1 MSTSVGSIHY
11 DLDLRTEKFTASAMR
26 VKAQMAS
33 MSSSV
38 TKDGKAVESSA
49 TGIGSGFMAVAGK
62 ATLITAAVIGI
73 GTAAYATIKPLVSV
87 ASEAENLRTSLDVL
101 TGSAENGARMFK
113 QLTTFAA
120 ETPFETT
127 ELVEATKTMLAMGI
141 SVEKVLPN
149 LRMLG
154 DISLGNREK
163 LASLTLVYGQISSKG
178 RLMGDDLRQLW
189 NVGFNP
195 LDYWVQKSGKSM
207 EYWQDQVSEGKVSID
222 MVTEAMQAATS
233 EGGRFYQGMAKQSKT
248 LEGRLSTLRDNA
260 KTALRAL
267 MGIDAE
273 GNIKSGGLYD
283 SLSKAIEKLG
293 PWLEKLATDYAPK
306 AGQAIANFIQATSK
320 FIEENKWFVDAI
332 KVLAVVL
339 GVLLAGTLIMVAGL
353 VILPVQA
360 FNWLKDTTIN
370 LWQAVSEAFRGIV
383 TSISNALNTVWGVVT
398 GVFSAIWSFIS
409 PTLNFIKNLFIIVWG
424 SIFLVVYNTIK
435 AINDVVFS
443 VFNAVWGFINNI
455 WNAIRNTI
463 VNYVNMIL
471 NFFAPA
477 WNWLYGAGRGVIQ
490 GLINGIGAMAGGLWN
505 TIAWVS
511 GHIGRF
517 FAGAGGWLWGV
528 GVAIIQGLLNGM
540 SHMAGAVYGKAQEI
554 ANRVTSTIRN
564 ALNVRSPSRVM
575 MGIGGNVAQ
584 GLALGIQKGMSA
596 VENISANMANA
607 VIEPVANTGVPVS
620 NNTTTTIQM
629 GDIHIADNATA
640 DYFFSKLNR
649 NNELVQKGLT
659 TI

>member
-11 DLDLRTEKFTASAMR
+11 DLDLRTEKFTASAMK

-73 GTAAYATIKPLVSV
+73 GTAAYAAIKPLVGV

-101 TGSAENGARMFK
+101 TGSAENGAKMFK
-113 QLTTFAA
+113 QLTDFAA
-120 ETPFETT
+120 KTPFETT
-127 ELVEATKTMLAMGI
+127 ELVEASKMMLSYGI
-141 SVEKVLPN
+141 STERIIPS
-149 LRMLG
+149 LRMMG
-154 DISLGNREK
+154 DISMGNKEK
-163 LASLTLVYGQISSKG
+163 LAGMTYAFSQVQATG
-178 RLMGDDLRQLW
+178 RLMGQDLLQMI
-189 NVGFNP
+189 NAGFNP
-195 LDYWVQKSGKSM
+195 LQEISKKTGESM
-207 EYWQDQVSEGKVSID
+207 IDLKKRMEEGGISAQEVAD
-222 MVTEAMQAATS
+222 AMATATA
-233 EGGRFYQGMAKQSKT
+233 EGGRFYQGMEKGSKT
-248 LEGRLSTLRDNA
+248 LEGRLSTLKDNA
-260 KTALRAL
+260 KMALRAL
-267 MGIDAE
+267 MGIDE
-273 GNIKSGGLYD
+273 SGNIKEGGLYD
-283 SLSKAIEKLG
+283 SISKAVEKLG

-306 AGQAIANFIQATSK
+306 AGQAIANFVKATQK
-320 FIEENKWFVDAI
+320 FIEDNPWFVEGIKILAI
-332 KVLAVVL
+332 VL

-353 VILPVQA
+353 VVLPVQA
-360 FNWLKDTTIN
+360 FNWLKDTTIT
-370 LWQAVSEAFRGIV
+370 LWNKLKEAFDGI
-383 TSISNALNTVWGVVT
+383 ANTVRDT
-398 GVFSAIWSFIS
+398 F
-409 PTLNFIKNLFIIVWG
+409 NDIKQKIEDTW
-424 SIFLVVYNTIK
+424 NTIK
-435 AINDVVFS
+435 QKFEDAK
-443 VFNAVWGFINNI
+443 NNI
-455 WNAIRNTI
+455 LKTIDDTKQGIINRWNDIRNSIIGI
-463 VNYVNMIL
+463 VNGIIG
-471 NFFAPA
+471 FFGGA

-517 FAGAGGWLWGV
+517 FAGAGSWLWGV
-528 GVAIIQGLLNGM
+528 GAAIIQGLLNGM

-584 GLALGIQKGMSA
+584 GLALGIQKGMSS

-607 VIEPVANTGVPVS
+607 VIEPVASTGVPVS

>member
-11 DLDLRTEKFTASAMR
+11 DLDLKTEKFTASAMR
-26 VKAQMAS
+26 VKAQMAT
-33 MSSSV
+33 MSGSV
-38 TKDGKAVESSA
+38 AKDGKDVTNAGG
-49 TGIGSGFMAVAGK
+49 GIGSSFMAVGSK
-62 ATLITAAVIGI
+62 ATLITAAVAGVGI
-73 GTAAYATIKPLVSV
+73 AAYNTIKPMVN
-87 ASEAENLRTSLDVL
+87 AGSEAENLRTSLDVL
-101 TGSAENGARMFK
+101 TGSAENGSKMFK
-113 QLTTFAA
+113 QLTDFAA
-120 ETPFETT
+120 KTPFEST
-127 ELVEATKTMLAMGI
+127 ELVEASKMMLGYGI
-141 SVEKVLPN
+141 STEKIMPN

-154 DISLGNREK
+154 DISMGNKEK
-163 LASLTLVYGQISSKG
+163 LAGLTYAFSQVQATG
-178 RLMGDDLRQLW
+178 RLTGQDLLQMV
-189 NVGFNP
+189 NAGFNP
-195 LDYWVQKSGKSM
+195 LQEISKKTGESM
-207 EYWQDQVSEGKVSID
+207 VDLKKRMEEGGISAQEVAD
-222 MVTEAMQAATS
+222 AMATATDK
-233 EGGRFYQGMAKQSKT
+233 GGRFYQGMEKGSKT
-248 LEGRLSTLRDNA
+248 LSGRMSTLKDNA
-260 KTALRAL
+260 KMALRAL
-267 MGIDAE
+267 MGIDE
-273 GNIKSGGLYD
+273 GGNIKEGGLYD
-283 SLSKAIEKLG
+283 SISKAVEKLG

-306 AGQAIANFIQATSK
+306 AGQAIANFVKATQK
-320 FIEENKWFVDAI
+320 FIEDNPWFVEAI
-332 KVLAVVL
+332 KILAVVL
-339 GVLLAGTLIMVAGL
+339 GVLLAGTLIFVAGL

-360 FNWLKDTTIN
+360 FNWLKDTTIT
-370 LWQAVSEAFRGIV
+370 LWNKVKEAFDGIANTVKDAFNKVYDIV
-383 TSISNALNTVWGVVT
+383 TNVWG
-398 GVFSAIWSFIS
+398 SIWSFLS
-409 PTLNFIKNLFIIVWG
+409 PVLNFMKNIFIIVWG
-424 SIFLVVYNTIK
+424 SIFLVVFNTVK
-435 AINDVVFS
+435 AINDVVFN
-443 VFNAVWGFINNI
+443 VFNAVWGFINGI

-471 NFFAPA
+471 GFFAPA

-517 FAGAGGWLWGV
+517 FAGAGSWLWGV
-528 GVAIIQGLLNGM
+528 GAAIIQGLLNGM

-584 GLALGIQKGMSA
+584 GLALGIQKGMSS

-607 VIEPVANTGVPVS
+607 VIQPVANVPAPVG
-620 NNTTTTIQM
+620 NTSTTTIQM

>member
-11 DLDLRTEKFTASAMR
+11 DLDLRTEKFTASAMK

-49 TGIGSGFMAVAGK
+49 SGIGSGFMAVAGK

-73 GTAAYATIKPLVSV
+73 GTAAYAAIKPLVGV

-273 GNIKSGGLYD
+273 GNIKPGGLYD
-283 SLSKAIEKLG
+283 SLSKAVEKLG

-353 VILPVQA
+353 VVLPVQA
-360 FNWLKDTTIN
+360 FNWLKDTTIT
-370 LWQAVSEAFRGIV
+370 LWNKLKEAFDGI
-383 TSISNALNTVWGVVT
+383 ANTVRDT
-398 GVFSAIWSFIS
+398 F
-409 PTLNFIKNLFIIVWG
+409 NDIKQKIEDTW
-424 SIFLVVYNTIK
+424 NTIK
-435 AINDVVFS
+435 QKFEDAK
-443 VFNAVWGFINNI
+443 NNI
-455 WNAIRNTI
+455 LKTIDDTKQGIINRWNDIRNSIIGI
-463 VNYVNMIL
+463 VNGIIG
-471 NFFAPA
+471 FFGGA

-528 GVAIIQGLLNGM
+528 GAAIIQGLLNGM

-659 TI
+659 TL